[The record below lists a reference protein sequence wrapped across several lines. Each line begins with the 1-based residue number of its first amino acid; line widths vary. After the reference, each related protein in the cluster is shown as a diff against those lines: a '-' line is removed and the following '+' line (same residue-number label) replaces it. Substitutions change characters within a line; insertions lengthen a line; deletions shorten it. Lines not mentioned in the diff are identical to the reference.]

1 MPTNNGRPMEE
12 MPVGLMM
19 QMAHNTRAMDG
30 FFSMDGARQQALLDY
45 IRSSPTGEE
54 AKSPGKPGKAF
65 FYILGSSSCSTAA
78 STSITPF
85 ATAANASMKRVT
97 LASTSERLSA
107 IKVTAFSSSSV
118 TRSSVLC
125 LR

>member
-54 AKSPGKPGKAF
+54 AKSRIEHAVES
-65 FYILGSSSCSTAA
+65 LADA
-78 STSITPF
+78 SDFNPYNHTD
-85 ATAANASMKRVT
+85 R
-97 LASTSERLSA
+97 
-107 IKVTAFSSSSV
+107 
-118 TRSSVLC
+118 
-125 LR
+125 